1 MRNHVLFVLLFVTLH
16 AVVLAQPA
24 EKWATFDG
32 NKIRYYDVGDAKAKR
47 ALVFIHGWTCNA
59 DFWKESLNAFPQ
71 YRVIALDL
79 PGHGKSDKPEV
90 NYTMEYFARGV
101 DAVLRQAKVNRAVL
115 VGHSMGTPVARQFY
129 KLFPERTLAIVVV
142 DMPLLP
148 FGAEEDMNKFAD
160 SVIGNYPES
169 AAQFV
174 DGMLSL
180 VKDPDKRS
188 FIRRSML
195 AAPKHVAVSAMT
207 QIFVPSVWAKDAINV
222 PVLAIIA
229 KTPMWNPTRD
239 DFVQIAPKAE
249 FQLWTDVSHFL
260 MMEQPML
267 FNGQV
272 KGFIIRNKL
281 L

>member
-1 MRNHVLFVLLFVTLH
+1 VSTATDAVWTEESTSRFAQLGDLRVHYNDAGEGPPVVLLHGAGPGATSWSNFRGNVPD
-16 AVVLAQPA
+16 LATRHRLLLVDQPG
-24 EKWATFDG
+24 F
-32 NKIRYYDVGDAKAKR
+32 
-47 ALVFIHGWTCNA
+47 
-59 DFWKESLNAFPQ
+59 
-71 YRVIALDL
+71 
-79 PGHGKSDKPEV
+79 GKSDKPEV

-129 KLFPERTLAIVVV
+129 KLFPEKTLAIVVV

-148 FGAEEDMNKFAD
+148 FGTDEQMKGFAD
-160 SVIGNYPES
+160 AVIGNYPES

-207 QIFVPSVWAKDAINV
+207 QIFVPSVWVKDAINV